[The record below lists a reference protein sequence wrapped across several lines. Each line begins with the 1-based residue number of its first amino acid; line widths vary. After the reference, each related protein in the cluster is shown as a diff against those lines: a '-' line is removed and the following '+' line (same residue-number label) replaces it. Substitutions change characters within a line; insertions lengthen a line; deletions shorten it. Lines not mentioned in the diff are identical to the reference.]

1 MPIPFIRVW
10 RTFREMG
17 IFQIGAHN
25 QLIWLKKLIFQ
36 KKSQSLKIIVVYL
49 FSSRTLQVT
58 EPFETYECI
67 EAL

>member
-1 MPIPFIRVW
+1 MA
-10 RTFREMG
+10 
-17 IFQIGAHN
+17 IFQIGTQN
-25 QLIWLKKLIFQ
+25 QLIWLKTLIFQ
-36 KKSQSLKIIVVYL
+36 KKSQSLKKIVVYL